1 MVEQA
6 RVCGDGLRNPGR
18 RRLPYKTLPLI
29 ALTAAAWLAA
39 PDLRVANLRLAS
51 PAVAAEVDAV
61 GAPAPIG
68 FADVVE
74 RVKPAVVG
82 VRVKIEDAGSS
93 ETDKAPRKAPLPPGS
108 PFGPPAPDKPGHD
121 SGIALGS
128 GFFVSGDGYIV
139 TNNHVVANGKSI
151 EVTTDGGKSYQAKV
165 VGTDAKTDLA
175 LVKVSATV
183 DFPFVRLAAAPPHI
197 GDWVLPVGNPFGL
210 GGTVTAGIVS
220 ARGRD
225 IGEGPYDDFIQ
236 IDAPVNVGN
245 SGGPT
250 FNVRGEVIGV
260 NTAIFSPS
268 GGSVGVAFDIPA
280 ETVKFVIEQL
290 KAQGHVTRGWIGVQI
305 QSVTPAIADAMG
317 LKTADGALIAHVEP
331 ESPAAKAGIEIGNVI
346 MSVNGAAVRNSRDL
360 AKSIAE
366 MAPGSAAKLGIVR
379 DGQNKMLTVTL
390 AKFPQAAAEAKAEE
404 QKAPHEA
411 SVLGLTLVPA
421 SAVPG
426 VGERGVVITGI
437 NAESRAAETEL
448 QIGDV
453 ILDVGRR
460 AVNSPADVRRMV
472 EEARAQ
478 SKRAALLRIKRGD
491 TMTFVAVPIA

>member
-1 MVEQA
+1 M
-6 RVCGDGLRNPGR
+6 
-18 RRLPYKTLPLI
+18 
-29 ALTAAAWLAA
+29 
-39 PDLRVANLRLAS
+39 
-51 PAVAAEVDAV
+51 
-61 GAPAPIG
+61 
-68 FADVVE
+68 
-74 RVKPAVVG
+74 
-82 VRVKIEDAGSS
+82 
-93 ETDKAPRKAPLPPGS
+93 
-108 PFGPPAPDKPGHD
+108 
-121 SGIALGS
+121 GS

-175 LVKVSATV
+175 LSKSAPPSIFRSCGSPPRRRTSATGCCRSATRSGSAARSR
-183 DFPFVRLAAAPPHI
+183 PGSSRRAAA
-197 GDWVLPVGNPFGL
+197 
-210 GGTVTAGIVS
+210 TS
-220 ARGRD
+220 AKVPTTITFRSTRRS
-225 IGEGPYDDFIQ
+225 I
-236 IDAPVNVGN
+236 VGN

>member
-1 MVEQA
+1 MVGQA
-6 RVCGDGLRNPGR
+6 RFGGGGSRSRGR
-18 RRLPYKTLPLI
+18 RRLPCRALPLL
-29 ALTAAAWLAA
+29 ALTAAAWLGA
-39 PDLRVANLRLAS
+39 PAWRMGS
-51 PAVAAEVDAV
+51 PAVAAEVDAI

-82 VRVKIEDAGSS
+82 VRVKIEDAGSPD
-93 ETDKAPRKAPLPPGS
+93 TDKAPQKAPLFPGS
-108 PFGPPAPDKPGHD
+108 PFGPPAPDKPRHD

-151 EVTTDGGKSYQAKV
+151 EVTTAGGKSYQAEV

-183 DFPFVRLAAAPPHI
+183 DFPFVRLAAEPPRI

-280 ETVKFVIEQL
+280 DTVKFVIEQL
-290 KAQGHVTRGWIGVQI
+290 KAKGHVTRGWIGVQV

-317 LKTADGALIAHVEP
+317 LKSADGALIAHVEP
-331 ESPAAKAGIEIGNVI
+331 DSPAGKGGIEVGDVI
-346 MSVNGAAVRNSRDL
+346 TSVDGAAVKSSRDF
-360 AKSIAE
+360 ARSIAE

-390 AKFPQAAAEAKAEE
+390 GKFPRAAAEAKAEE
-404 QKAPHEA
+404 HKAPHEA

-426 VGERGVVITGI
+426 MGERGVVITGI
-437 NAESRAAETEL
+437 NGESRAAETEL

-460 AVNSPADVRRMV
+460 AVNSPADMRRMV

-491 TMTFVAVPIA
+491 TRSFVAVPLA